1 MSRLF
6 ANSPSA
12 PCLAALVALLL
23 VTQLSRAAPPRALPE
38 GQLPKDVRLGAPKDL
53 NGYFPFIVPK
63 TRAEWDERAASVR
76 RQILVSQ
83 GLWPLPTKTPLN
95 AVIHGSMDMG
105 DYTVEKVYF
114 ESMPGFYVT
123 GSLFRP
129 KKISG
134 KVPGALV
141 AHGHWADGRFHDAG
155 RAAVRREIVQ
165 GAERFED
172 GGRNPLQPLPV
183 QLARMGCVAFQY
195 DMLGYADSQQLSF
208 DLVHRFGKQ
217 RPEFNTPENWGLF
230 SPQAEAH
237 LQSAMGLQSWNSI
250 RALDF
255 LLSLPEIDE
264 KRIAVTG
271 ASGGGTQTFLLA
283 AIDPRVTLA
292 FPAVMVSTA
301 MQGGCTCENASC
313 LRVETG
319 NIEFAALFAP
329 KPLGLTAADDWT
341 KEMKTKGFP
350 ELHSLYELMGAPKN
364 VELFSNTH
372 FGHNYNYVS
381 RCAFYNFV
389 NNHFQLG
396 LEAPVV
402 EEDYHRLTG
411 KELTV
416 WDAQHPQPTGGD
428 DFERKLTRQ
437 WHDDAQQQLVALTPK
452 DTTSLA
458 KWREVVGGGVAAIL
472 GRELP
477 KAEDVK
483 LEKSEKTDLGDYFRF
498 AGVVRNKQHGEEL
511 PMAFL
516 HPKKWNKQVVLWLSE
531 QGKSAIFNSEGGP
544 STEAQ
549 RLMDAG
555 ISVAGIDLLFQGEF
569 VSDGQPTTKNRTVNN
584 NRQFAGYTYGYNH
597 SLMAQRAHDVLTAL
611 AFIKYDDQK
620 AEELSVVALDG
631 TGPIAAVAASRIE
644 GPAVKFAIDT
654 RGFRFLGVNDFLDAN
669 FLPGGSKYGD
679 IPGFLS
685 LATNAELWLASET
698 AESAALVK
706 SAYGAAGKPNDVT
719 FAGDK
724 SNATTAIE
732 WLLRD

>member
-1 MSRLF
+1 
-6 ANSPSA
+6 
-12 PCLAALVALLL
+12 
-23 VTQLSRAAPPRALPE
+23 
-38 GQLPKDVRLGAPKDL
+38 
-53 NGYFPFIVPK
+53 
-63 TRAEWDERAASVR
+63 
-76 RQILVSQ
+76 
-83 GLWPLPTKTPLN
+83 
-95 AVIHGSMDMG
+95 
-105 DYTVEKVYF
+105 
-114 ESMPGFYVT
+114 
-123 GSLFRP
+123 
-129 KKISG
+129 
-134 KVPGALV
+134 
-141 AHGHWADGRFHDAG
+141 
-155 RAAVRREIVQ
+155 
-165 GAERFED
+165 
-172 GGRNPLQPLPV
+172 
-183 QLARMGCVAFQY
+183 
-195 DMLGYADSQQLSF
+195 
-208 DLVHRFGKQ
+208 
-217 RPEFNTPENWGLF
+217 
-230 SPQAEAH
+230 
-237 LQSAMGLQSWNSI
+237 
-250 RALDF
+250 
-255 LLSLPEIDE
+255 
-264 KRIAVTG
+264 
-271 ASGGGTQTFLLA
+271 
-283 AIDPRVTLA
+283 
-292 FPAVMVSTA
+292 MVSTA

-350 ELHSLYELMGAPKN
+350 ELQSLYALMGAPKN

-389 NNHFQLG
+389 NKHFQLG
-396 LEAPVV
+396 LESPVV

-416 WDAQHPQPTGGD
+416 WDAQHPQPPGGD

-437 WHDDAQQQLVALTPK
+437 WQDDAQQQLAALTPK
-452 DTTSLA
+452 DAASLA
-458 KWREVVGGGVAAIL
+458 KWREVAGGGVAAIL

-477 KAEDVK
+477 KAKDVE
-483 LEKSEKTDLGDYFRF
+483 LVKSEKADLGDYFRF

-544 STEAQ
+544 SPEAQ

-597 SLMAQRAHDVLTAL
+597 SLLAQRAHDVLTAL

-620 AEELSVVALDG
+620 AEGMSVVALDG

-654 RGFRFLGVNDFLDAN
+654 HGFRFLGVDDFMDAN

-679 IPGFLS
+679 VPGFLS
-685 LATNAELWLASET
+685 LATDAKLSLAGET
-698 AESAALVK
+698 ADSAALVK
-706 SAYGAAGKPNDVT
+706 SAYAAAGKSNDIT
-719 FAGDK
+719 LAGDK
-724 SNATTAIE
+724 PNTSAVID
-732 WLLRD
+732 WLLRN